1 MRRKRK
7 KIRTM
12 RGSRTCGGG
21 NAKKRRGAGS
31 RGGRGLAGG
40 GKNKK
45 TKYDWV
51 RQNLPH
57 HLGKRGFKRPPA
69 VLFRDEI
76 ISVQELDQNID
87 YYLQQGLA
95 EKKKES
101 IVINVEALGVTK
113 VLGGGR
119 VTRKLDVTAPKF
131 SKSAV
136 QKIEEKGGVCNVTG

>member
-21 NAKKRRGAGS
+21 NAKKRRGAGN

-51 RQNLPH
+51 RQTLPN
-57 HLGKRGFKRPPA
+57 HLGRRGFKRPPA
-69 VLFRDEI
+69 VQVTDET
-76 ISVQELDQNID
+76 ISVQELDQNIE

-95 EKKKES
+95 QKKKDSVS
-101 IVINVEALGVTK
+101 IDVKALGVTK

-119 VTRKLDVTAPKF
+119 VTRKLDVTASKF
-131 SKSAV
+131 SKSAI

>member
-21 NAKKRRGAGS
+21 NAKKRRGAGN

-51 RQNLPH
+51 RQNFPH

-69 VLFRDEI
+69 VLYRDEI
-76 ISVQELDQNID
+76 ISVQELDQNMD

-95 EKKKES
+95 QKKKDTIS
-101 IVINVEALGVTK
+101 IDVEVLGVTK

-119 VTRKLDVTAPKF
+119 VTRKLDVSAPKF

-136 QKIEEKGGVCNVTG
+136 QKIEEQGGVCNVTG